1 MHLSQVQA
9 VIELVVVFVDVL
21 HMQQRLMSSVTKLNS
36 IGECRALS
44 RQLHHSFR
52 SSGMGVCAHARPLP
66 CHAMQH
72 RGRTVCGGASQLYAA
87 L

>member
-21 HMQQRLMSSVTKLNS
+21 HVQQGLMNSMTQLNS
-36 IGECRALS
+36 IGEYRALS
-44 RQLHHSFR
+44 RQPHHSFR
-52 SSGMGVCAHARPLP
+52 SIGMTVCAHATPLP
-66 CHAMQH
+66 WHAMQH
-72 RGRTVCGGASQLYAA
+72 RGRTICGGASQLYAA